1 MLPEATDLILV
12 VVITN
17 PRDLEIARLLGWY
30 RIPLKSAPKVIAV
43 DYLAFYQTAGFGENE
58 RWRINFIAPVRGH
71 ELTTRAELV
80 RDEPDHP
87 RAGEEYYKVQL
98 GPLQALPRAIEAG
111 PWRRIT
117 FLYTTG
123 EMLRNAQTVKGLVVR
138 DDERTVLWQSLR
150 ERAMN
155 IGQYQSG
162 ELPEDTFTLDA
173 ALLAMLGDLG
183 KIREVENNDYAAELG
198 D

>member
-87 RAGEEYYKVQL
+87 RAKEEYYKVQL

-138 DDERTVLWQSLR
+138 DDERTILWQSLR

-155 IGQYQSG
+155 SGQYQSG

>member
-87 RAGEEYYKVQL
+87 RAKEEYYKVQL